1 MSSRAIARNSV
12 MRQLAAMACESFEV
26 GVLRPNGRML
36 LREWTAE
43 QIDTAVGRLRRENAR
58 GAHIYIRP
66 YGAHALSLVDDLSVD
81 SVKRMKQ
88 SGFEPALVV
97 ETSPANFQAWLKHGR
112 VLDCPLSTQTAK
124 ELARRFGGDPSS
136 ADWRHFGRLAG
147 FTNQKPGR
155 RLPTGLPPF
164 VQLRESTGGVYTA
177 APEFLEELIAIAERS
192 RLQTAASAHPPTHPH
207 EELHRPVSDFHHD
220 PRYAG
225 DLHRADMAW
234 AIYAASHG
242 VPEQQIRDEILSMP
256 ATSPKKAGRAGS
268 SATPKGQ
275 PAKPSPPP
283 GRRADLALARLRYG
297 RRCQK
302 NRLPTEEC
310 LPFPLRRAQ

>member
-1 MSSRAIARNSV
+1 
-12 MRQLAAMACESFEV
+12 MRQLAAMACQSFEV

-43 QIDTAVGRLRRENAR
+43 QIDIAVGWLRRENAY

-66 YGAHALSLVDDLSVD
+66 YGAHALGLVDDLSAD
-81 SVKRMKQ
+81 SLKRMKE

-97 ETSPANFQAWLKHGR
+97 ETSPGNFQAWLNHGR
-112 VLDCPLSTQTAK
+112 VLDCPLSTQAAK

-147 FTNQKPGR
+147 FTNQKLVR

-164 VQLRESTGGVYTA
+164 VQLRESRGGVYTA
-177 APEFLEELIAIAERS
+177 APGFLVEVIALAERT
-192 RLQTAASAHPPTHPH
+192 RIQTAASSHARPHLH

-234 AIYAASHG
+234 AIYAACRG
-242 VPEQQIRDEILSMP
+242 IPEQQIRDEILHARDLS
-256 ATSPKKAGRAGS
+256 KKGGTARQLDYVERTASKALTAARA
-268 SATPKGQ
+268 KG
-275 PAKPSPPP
+275 
-283 GRRADLALARLRYG
+283 
-297 RRCQK
+297 
-302 NRLPTEEC
+302 
-310 LPFPLRRAQ
+310 